1 MDGIEAMDN
10 ILHTE
15 LQLLSTALDVLR
27 GYGVIV
33 EWLTAAYPPAGTRQP
48 DAMFQLNGQRYQV
61 EVKRSVT
68 PSSLG
73 AVAHQVQDAQV
84 PVLLVADYITP
95 PVADTLRAQGLA
107 FVDAAG
113 NAYVQQPG
121 LLVWVKGQKPQHTA
135 SAKAPTGRAFQASGL
150 SVLFTLLCNPAWL
163 NLPYRDIAQ
172 RAGVAHGTVGWVM
185 AELQALGHVGE
196 VHGRRA
202 WVHRERLLK
211 LWAEFYPRVLR
222 PKLLLGRY
230 QAETLSWWSEL
241 DPAAYGAVLG
251 GEAAGGRLTGY
262 LRPGTVTFYADKIN
276 PRLLLDLRLRQ
287 DDAGN
292 VQIYKRF
299 WHFDVPPQLA
309 AAETD
314 APPQLAPALLV
325 YADLMASGEGRSME
339 TARLVYDEQ
348 LAPGAS

>member
-1 MDGIEAMDN
+1 MDN
-10 ILHTE
+10 IRPTE
-15 LQLLSTALDVLR
+15 LLSTVLDVLR
-27 GYGVIV
+27 TYGVAV
-33 EWLTAAYPPAGTRQP
+33 EWLPAAYPLAGAP
-48 DAMFQLNGQRYQV
+48 SADAVLQLNGQRY
-61 EVKRSVT
+61 EVHTKRAVT

-73 AVAHQVQDAQV
+73 AVAHQVHSVQA
-84 PVLLVADYITP
+84 PVLLVSDYITP
-95 PVADTLRAQGLA
+95 PVADALRALGLA

-121 LLVWVKGQKPQHTA
+121 LLVWVKGQKPQHMA

-185 AELQALGHVGE
+185 AELQALGHMGE

-202 WVHRERLLK
+202 WVHRERVLK

-230 QAETLSWWSEL
+230 QAESLNWWNEL

-251 GEAAGGRLTGY
+251 GEPAGGRLTGY
-262 LRPGTVTFYADKIN
+262 LRPGTATFYADKIN

-287 DDAGN
+287 DEAGN

-299 WHFDVPPQLA
+299 WHFDVRSPHA
-309 AAETD
+309 APTTD
-314 APPQLAPALLV
+314 APVPDPPPQLAPALLV

-339 TARLVYDEQ
+339 TARLVYDQ
-348 LAPGAS
+348 LLAPDTP